1 MIKTKILSPNRVRRI
16 TGSFA
21 FIEHRFL
28 RNGFW
33 DSLTHDEL
41 LLYLFLIL
49 AADRN
54 GISYYSYDKI
64 YSLLTAIFFRCCRCL
79 KNLQTNP

>member
-1 MIKTKILSPNRVRRI
+1 VRRI

-28 RNGFW
+28 RSGFW

-54 GISYYSYDKI
+54 GISCYSYDKI
-64 YSLLTAIFFRCCRCL
+64 FPESR
-79 KNLQTNP
+79 